1 MHLANMWSSHWQN
14 RGSVV
19 VDGWQIFGE
28 DAREANFSDV
38 TTNLLKELETRE
50 TGAVQT
56 SRLRCHLRIGRLES
70 LLHRLR
76 VHLIKILDSL
86 VLILKSKGVPGGKSS
101 ILPASDDNRV
111 GSCRKTIN
119 YHSRAAILGRAINT
133 TRKIKTLG

>member
-1 MHLANMWSSHWQN
+1 MVIMHLANMWSSRWKN
-14 RGSVV
+14 RGSFV

-28 DAREANFSDV
+28 DAREANISHV

-86 VLILKSKGVPGGKSS
+86 VLQ
-101 ILPASDDNRV
+101 
-111 GSCRKTIN
+111 
-119 YHSRAAILGRAINT
+119 
-133 TRKIKTLG
+133 